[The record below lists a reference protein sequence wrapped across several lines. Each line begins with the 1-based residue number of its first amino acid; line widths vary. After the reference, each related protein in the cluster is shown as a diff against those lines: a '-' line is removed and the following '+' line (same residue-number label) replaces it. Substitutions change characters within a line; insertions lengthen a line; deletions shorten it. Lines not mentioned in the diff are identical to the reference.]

1 MARSDIPR
9 SVKCSFCGK
18 TQDNVKRL
26 VAGPGV
32 YICDECVELCT
43 SIIEN
48 EILEEDES
56 YTLNELDNIPSP
68 KEIKNILD
76 SYVIGQEEAKRTLSV
91 AVYNHYKR
99 ITSNEQ
105 KEDDVEIQ
113 KSNVL
118 LLGPTGC
125 GKTLLAST
133 LARILKVPFAI
144 ANATTLTEAGYV
156 GEDVE
161 NILLKLIQAAD
172 GDIEKAEK
180 GIVYIDEIDK
190 ITRKS
195 ENPSITRDVS
205 GEGVQQALLKII
217 EGTVASVPPQGGRK
231 HPHQE
236 LIQINTENILFIC
249 GGAFEG
255 LEKIIKERTGKNAIG
270 FGTTIQSEKEIN
282 KYETFKELLPQDLL
296 KFGLIPEFIG
306 RLPIIATL
314 KDLDRDALV
323 KILVEPKNSLVKQYK
338 KLFEYDKVE
347 LEFEQE
353 ALEAIVDRAIERKTG
368 ARGLRSIIEEIMRDI
383 MFEIPSNP
391 NIEKCVVTKE
401 TVLEKAEPKIE
412 INENKELN
420 SVKVEKVKARKRKTA
435 GEKNRTA

>member
-1 MARSDIPR
+1 MAKNQNEKN
-9 SVKCSFCGK
+9 VKCSFCGK
-18 TQDNVKRL
+18 PQESVKRI

-32 YICDECVELCT
+32 YICDECIALCKN
-43 SIIEN
+43 IIE
-48 EILEEDES
+48 EDYLEDDEMG
-56 YTLNELDNIPSP
+56 YTIEEATELPTP
-68 KEIKNILD
+68 EEIKRTLD
-76 SYVIGQEEAKRTLSV
+76 QYVIGQEEAKKTLAV

-99 ITSNEQ
+99 NNS
-105 KEDDVEIQ
+105 EDEINDVEIQ

-125 GKTLLAST
+125 GKTLLAQT

-144 ANATTLTEAGYV
+144 ADATTLTEAGYV

-172 GDIEKAEK
+172 YDIELAEK
-180 GIVYIDEIDK
+180 GIIYIDEIDK

-217 EGTVASVPPQGGRK
+217 EGTTASVPPQGGRK

-236 LIQINTENILFIC
+236 FLQINTSNILFIC

-255 LEKIIKERTGKNAIG
+255 LDKIIDERIGKKVIG
-270 FGTTIQSEKEIN
+270 FGAKIESKKDVDKSAIYN
-282 KYETFKELLPQDLL
+282 ELLPQDLL
-296 KFGLIPEFIG
+296 KFGLIPEFVG

-314 KDLDRDALV
+314 KELDREALI
-323 KILVEPKNSLVKQYK
+323 KIVTEPKNALIKQYK
-338 KLFEYDKVE
+338 KLLELDNVE
-347 LEFEQE
+347 LEFEKE
-353 ALEAIVDRAIERKTG
+353 ALDIIVDKAIQRNTG

-383 MFEIPSNP
+383 MFDIPSNP
-391 NIEKCVVTKE
+391 KIEKCIITKE
-401 TVLEKAEPKIE
+401 TVLERKEPKLI
-412 INENKELN
+412 INENK
-420 SVKVEKVKARKRKTA
+420 VEKKHIKKQKIIQKRPETA
-435 GEKNRTA
+435 